1 LGLLHPPR
9 GKNFKASG
17 GMFLYRVVFAHFECA
32 LYYSTIVTENSIK
45 QTYKKYHSASLIKS
59 SFLGSMAYYPAGNP
73 LSSRIFHKT
82 NTYQELPFLDK
93 IQHPLADPIFS
104 RTNLS
109 SSQNYIAPYRF
120 KY

>member
-1 LGLLHPPR
+1 
-9 GKNFKASG
+9 
-17 GMFLYRVVFAHFECA
+17 
-32 LYYSTIVTENSIK
+32 
-45 QTYKKYHSASLIKS
+45 
-59 SFLGSMAYYPAGNP
+59 MAYYPAGNP